1 MALAKCCHA
10 ANGPLSA
17 GWKGAPTK
25 RKRENKKAALSAVVS
40 KLWRGTN
47 NSASTGSLQFKDT
60 SKLLALAEAIR
71 PYSRYPRADGGERR
85 PLSANMPV
93 PLRSKRCEL
102 GGLLHCYRRM
112 TAAPALTRDVAFS
125 FGGVRS
131 HGLIAPA
138 LYRFCG
144 LMPCGN
150 PSGLPSP
157 VARSA
162 NPHGVALLLA
172 ERGGF
177 RQLATGVSH
186 E

>member
-71 PYSRYPRADGGERR
+71 PYSRYPRADGGEWRR
-85 PLSANMPV
+85 FSANISM

-102 GGLLHCYRRM
+102 GGLLQSSRRM
-112 TAAPALTRDVAFS
+112 TAAPVLVRAVAFS
-125 FGGVRS
+125 FGGVRT

-144 LMPCGN
+144 LDAVREAF
-150 PSGLPSP
+150 GLA
-157 VARSA
+157 VAYYAVRQPARRRPPLGGGARLSTIRSRSL
-162 NPHGVALLLA
+162 P
-172 ERGGF
+172 
-177 RQLATGVSH
+177 
-186 E
+186 